1 MHSRVFIPP
10 RLAFHNDMM
19 SKDSCRISRS
29 WPKHI
34 PDRSRLYAMR
44 FAAHSHNS
52 SSSASFYWEKIP
64 RFQRMGGLI
73 STLSDPAC
81 TQPRAND
88 RPHMPMRG
96 NSHHSIHPSSSSHF
110 HFIIVFISILSN
122 FKILQPPGYRFTRG
136 EHHHGYIRNAAIQL
150 NRHNGSPGEDESR
163 SAQRRL
169 QCTTPLHTLHGVTSD
184 C

>member
-1 MHSRVFIPP
+1 
-10 RLAFHNDMM
+10 MM
-19 SKDSCRISRS
+19 SEESCRISRS

-64 RFQRMGGLI
+64 RFQRVGGLI

-88 RPHMPMRG
+88 RLHM
-96 NSHHSIHPSSSSHF
+96 SIAGQLA
-110 HFIIVFISILSN
+110 SILPPLIITLP
-122 FKILQPPGYRFTRG
+122 FHHRLYFHLEYLKILQPPRYRFTRE
-136 EHHHGYIRNAAIQL
+136 EHHYGYIRNAAIQL

-169 QCTTPLHTLHGVTSD
+169 QCTIPLHTLHGETSD